1 MCQIS
6 IRKGGMKCIPY
17 VIFKGEDSIFCMHYL
32 YVILNY
38 LMNHIHFSSLLFF
51 QTDPDK
57 PGKNAVTKNLV
68 RMKLGINFLIIMGIY
83 ILLVNNAT

>member
-32 YVILNY
+32 YVILHY
-38 LMNHIHFSSLLFF
+38 LMNRISFSPLLFF
-51 QTDPDK
+51 QADPAK
-57 PGKNAVTKNLV
+57 PGKNVV
-68 RMKLGINFLIIMGIY
+68 M
-83 ILLVNNAT
+83 